1 MDISNEKIRDLIEY
15 AVDNGHRVK
24 IFEKSIS
31 IDINSL
37 YSYVLFF
44 PVSSGDVC
52 IIKYDFSDSEY
63 NNGGKIT
70 VDDFKR
76 IFSKRS
82 VAS

>member
-1 MDISNEKIRDLIEY
+1 MDIHNVQIRDLIKY

-31 IDINSL
+31 IDINPF
-37 YSYVLFF
+37 YSFVLFF

-70 VDDFKR
+70 VDDFKC
-76 IFSKRS
+76 IFSKRC